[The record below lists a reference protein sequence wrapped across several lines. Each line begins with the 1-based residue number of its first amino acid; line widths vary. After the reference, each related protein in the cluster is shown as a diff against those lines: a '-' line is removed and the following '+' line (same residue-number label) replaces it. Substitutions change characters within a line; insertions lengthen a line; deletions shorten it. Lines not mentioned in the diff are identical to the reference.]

1 MKNLLTIAIIAFFG
15 ISTIFACG
23 GMSPA
28 PAPADTNV
36 TVPDLPSDSTPDVG
50 TNPTSDLPNGG
61 TTDTTTCTGD
71 NVNNPVDTGKTLED
85 TTTGDLNDLSSDLP
99 QDNSGQNSPDG
110 TFVATVL

>member
-1 MKNLLTIAIIAFFG
+1 MKNLLTVAIVAFFAV
-15 ISTIFACG
+15 STIFACG

-50 TNPTSDLPNGG
+50 TTTSDLPTGG
-61 TTDTTTCTGD
+61 TPDTTTCTGD

-85 TTTGDLNDLSSDLP
+85 TTTNDLNDLSSDLP

>member
-1 MKNLLTIAIIAFFG
+1 MKNLLTVAIVAFFAV
-15 ISTIFACG
+15 STIFACG

-50 TNPTSDLPNGG
+50 TNPTDLPNGG
-61 TTDTTTCTGD
+61 TPDTTTCPGTD
-71 NVNNPVDTGKTLED
+71 NVNNPVDTGKAIED
-85 TTTGDLNDLSSDLP
+85 TTNNDLNDLSSDLP
-99 QDNSGQNSPDG
+99 QDSTGQNSPDG

>member
-1 MKNLLTIAIIAFFG
+1 MKNLLTIAIVAFFG

-50 TNPTSDLPNGG
+50 TNPTDLPNG
-61 TTDTTTCTGD
+61 TTGDVPTTCTGD
-71 NVNNPVDTGKTLED
+71 NVNNPVDTGKAIED
-85 TTTGDLNDLSSDLP
+85 TTNNDLNDLSSDLP
-99 QDNSGQNSPDG
+99 QDNSGQNGPDG